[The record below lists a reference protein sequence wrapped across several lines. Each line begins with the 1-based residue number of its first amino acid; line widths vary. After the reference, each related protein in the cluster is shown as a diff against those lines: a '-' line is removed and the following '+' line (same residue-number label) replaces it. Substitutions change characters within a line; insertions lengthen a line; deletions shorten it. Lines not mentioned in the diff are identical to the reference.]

1 MSTATVTEPVLA
13 SPPPLERT
21 YTPDD
26 LLNHPDGVRF
36 ELVDGRL
43 VELNMGAESNYVG
56 ATIIYLL
63 KHHFGSPSPARVF
76 MKQLYACFPEKPGRL
91 RRPDVSVILSD
102 RMTPELFR
110 VGYLKIRPD
119 LAIEVVSPHDLVY
132 ELEDKLADYRSAG
145 IPLVW
150 VVTPPTRR
158 VRVVRPDGSSTD
170 LGPGDDLTADPALP
184 GFRCRVSDLFADLP
198 EPVEMPGD
206 EPL

>member
-1 MSTATVTEPVLA
+1 MSTATITEPVLA
-13 SPPPLERT
+13 SPPLPERT

-43 VELNMGAESNYVG
+43 VELNMGIESNYVG
-56 ATIIYLL
+56 GIIARLL
-63 KHHFGSPSPARVF
+63 GNHFGSPPTARVF
-76 MKQLYACFPEKPGRL
+76 PEQHFACFPEKPGRL

-102 RMTPELFR
+102 RMTPSMFR
-110 VGYLKIRPD
+110 EGYFTIRPD
-119 LAIEVVSPHDLVY
+119 LAIEVISPNDLVY
-132 ELEDKLADYRSAG
+132 ELEVKLADYRSAG

-158 VRVVRPDGSSTD
+158 VRVFRPDGSSTD
-170 LGPGDDLTADPALP
+170 LGPADDLTADPILS

-198 EPVEMPGD
+198 EPVEIPGD